1 MRPTTPSAT
10 PRTCPTCP
18 PDDRGLPDLSFAF
31 YDRMVLFDHIRKTIL
46 VVAQA
51 HVGPGVDPRAAYEA
65 ACGRIDELVERLAAP
80 GPTWGCATSTPT
92 RRSRS
97 QPRSNFTAGRV
108 RGGRAPLPGI
118 HQGRRHLSGR
128 SQPAVRRSR
137 PRPSRSTSTACCG
150 WSIPARSC
158 SICPTAISALIGSSP
173 EILVRVEDG
182 MVTIRPLAG
191 TRRRGAD
198 EAEDRALA
206 EELLADPKERAEHIM
221 LVDLGRNDVGRVAD
235 YQHGAA
241 HRRDEG
247 RAVLARDAHHVECD
261 RPAASRPDGVRRP
274 PRRAARRHGL
284 GRAQGP
290 GHADHRRGRAAEARA
305 LRRGR
310 RLHRFHRQHGHVH
323 RAADPGHPGEDGLHP
338 GRRRR
343 RLRQRSRRR
352 VRGNRQQGAGTP
364 EGDRDRRVSAP
375 R

>member
-10 PRTCPTCP
+10 PRTCPTIP

-51 HVGPGVDPRAAYEA
+51 HVGPGRRSQGRLRGGVRPDRRAGRSAGRRRPR
-65 ACGRIDELVERLAAP
+65 P
-80 GPTWGCATSTPT
+80 GGARHRHRH

-97 QPRSNFTAGRV
+97 QPRSNFTREPNMKRSCVIARNTS
-108 RGGRAPLPGI
+108 RPATSFRSFPA
-118 HQGRRHLSGR
+118 SG
-128 SQPAVRRSR
+128 SRSR
-137 PRPSRSTSTACCG
+137 RTADPFDIYRVLRVVNPSPFLFYLPYG
-150 WSIPARSC
+150 DF
-158 SICPTAISALIGSSP
+158 ALIGSSP

-235 YQHGAA
+235 YRHGPA

-247 RAVLARDAHHVECD
+247 RALLARDAHHLERD
-261 RPAASRPDGVRRP
+261 RPAAGRPDGLRRP

-284 GRAQGP
+284 GRAQGA
-290 GHADHRRGRAAEARA
+290 GDADHRRGRAAEARPV
-305 LRRGR
+305 RRGR

-338 GRRRR
+338 GRRRSG
-343 RLRQRSRRR
+343 LRQRSRRASTR
-352 VRGNRQQGAGTP
+352 KPSTRRG
-364 EGDRDRRVSAP
+364 DS
-375 R
+375 